1 MTTLLIGA
9 VRNTFMSLDQRQTAA
24 TRDELAINLAR
35 SGQTS
40 GGLADVTGLDRSHVR
55 AALQVDGARPEDV
68 WLVRDYLDRVIRSN
82 GGTPLPYS
90 TLTEQA
96 RAAARVWFP
105 LRDIDAVL
113 NGSAR

>member
-1 MTTLLIGA
+1 MTTLLIGGSEEH
-9 VRNTFMSLDQRQTAA
+9 FMSLDQRQTAA
-24 TRDELAINLAR
+24 TRDELATNLAR

-40 GGLADVTGLDRSHVR
+40 GGIADVTGLNRSRVR

-68 WLVRDYLDRVIRSN
+68 WLVRDYLDRVIRST
-82 GGTPLPYS
+82 GGTSLPYS

-105 LRDIDAVL
+105 LRDIDAVM
-113 NGSAR
+113 NGSTR